1 MNARKVF
8 LGLVSAAA
16 MTFSFGAPAAEI
28 YKVSTTLSH
37 KGKAFASPVVV
48 IKEAVPGTVE
58 VSGPDGYRLSVTVTT
73 AGDNI
78 VDVAAK
84 VDSAR
89 GAMAPRVTV
98 RLGQAATVAIGDLQ
112 FGLLVEPNSG

>member
-1 MNARKVF
+1 MNARKVV
-8 LGLVSAAA
+8 LMLVSAAA
-16 MTFSFGAPAAEI
+16 LAFPFGASAAGI

-48 IKEAVPGTVE
+48 LKEAVPGTIE
-58 VSGPDGYRLSVTVTT
+58 VSGPDGYKLSVIVTA
-73 AGDNI
+73 AGDGI

-89 GAMAPRVTV
+89 GAMAPMVTV
-98 RLGQAATVAIGDLQ
+98 RLGQAADVAIGDLQ
-112 FGLLVEPNSG
+112 LGLLVEPHGG